1 MHDLLFAKRGIAAP
15 SSHPLKIAVT
25 KHKARL
31 GAELT
36 KARIR
41 RNFASL
47 EALREHI
54 NAGREGS
61 GALVNV
67 QSNNRRSEDASW
79 SHPRWI
85 RINTIRTT
93 LDEQLATTFAG
104 YQHIERLEDIVNS
117 VSRDS
122 SSPILH
128 VDKHIP
134 NLVAFP
140 SGTDLTASAAYRS
153 GLIIL
158 QDKASCFPAYLL
170 DPRTKYGDCLDAC
183 AAPGNKTTHLAAII
197 TALRTSKACLTIWAC
212 ERDKV
217 RAVVLQN
224 MVERAGAEDHVK
236 VKAGQDFLRLDPEK
250 KPWDNVGALLL
261 DPSCSGSGI
270 VGRDDM
276 PPLVLP
282 EKDVGFVDKPRSKKR
297 KRKPPYAP
305 TPTPETSAELDEEV
319 PLAEVPSREK
329 LRGRLEALSAFQL
342 KLLLHAFRFPRV
354 KRVTYSTCSIHAEE
368 NEHVV
373 IKALN
378 SPLAQQRGWH
388 ILQRDEQVSGM
399 KAWAVR
405 GHMGECGGLLPGS
418 IHTSEEI
425 SEACIRCNKGTKEG
439 TQGFFVAGFVRDN
452 VEGAVA
458 EADSE
463 GTTPRSSTRSSS
475 SDETDEEWE
484 GFSDGGSTVDM
495 APNEEESQH
504 HVDVSRLIAKP
515 AQSRSY

>member
-1 MHDLLFAKRGIAAP
+1 MHDLLFTKRGIAAP

-36 KARIR
+36 KARLR

-47 EALREHI
+47 EALREHV

-61 GALVNV
+61 GALVDV

-79 SHPRWI
+79 SHPRWV

-104 YQHIERLEDIVNS
+104 YQNIERLEDIVNT

-134 NLVAFP
+134 NLVALP

-170 DPRTKYGDCLDAC
+170 DPRIEYGDCLDAC
-183 AAPGNKTTHLAAII
+183 AAPGNKTTHLAAIVAARG
-197 TALRTSKACLTIWAC
+197 TNKVCLTIWAC
-212 ERDKV
+212 ERDKA
-217 RAVVLQN
+217 RAAVLQN
-224 MVERAGAEDHVK
+224 MVERAGGKDHVK
-236 VKAGQDFLRLDPEK
+236 VKAGQDFLKLDPGK
-250 KPWDNVGALLL
+250 QPWDDIGALLL

-276 PPLVLP
+276 PTLVLP
-282 EKDVGFVDKPRSKKR
+282 EKHAGFVDRPKSKKR
-297 KRKPPYAP
+297 KRKGLNLP
-305 TPTPETSAELDEEV
+305 TPAPEHPAELDEEIQ
-319 PLAEVPSREK
+319 LAEDQSGEK

-342 KLLLHAFRFPRV
+342 KLLLHAFRFPRA

-373 IKALN
+373 VKALN
-378 SPLAQQRGWH
+378 SPLAQQRGWR
-388 ILQRDEQVSGM
+388 ILRRDEQVPGM
-399 KAWAVR
+399 KAWDVR
-405 GHMGECGGLLPGS
+405 GRMGECGDLLPGS
-418 IHTSEEI
+418 IQTSEEI
-425 SEACIRCNKGTKEG
+425 SEAYIRCNKGTKEG

-452 VEGAVA
+452 VDGAIA

-463 GTTPRSSTRSSS
+463 GTTPRSSTRSSP
-475 SDETDEEWE
+475 SDEPDEEWE
-484 GFSDGGSTVDM
+484 GFSDEGSTVNSMLMSID
-495 APNEEESQH
+495 S
-504 HVDVSRLIAKP
+504 
-515 AQSRSY
+515 